1 MFDSAIRGLQS
12 ANDNLN
18 KARSVFENAH
28 DDLKSTQ
35 KKVDNLCK
43 IRTCWKLCIPGVRL
57 SICRGWWGIRYPCF
71 RFSNCM
77 ISIPNPVCVAANVVC
92 SVIRLAAYLAL
103 EAAKVVVRIPMI
115 ALDIAKAVVY
125 SAQFAVDKSR
135 VVLEIAKATLDL
147 ANLGLE
153 VAKGIFDAANIALDG
168 IKNVVRLGFMA
179 LNLIIEHGLQ
189 SIIDV
194 RNCGF
199 KVEFTSHDKA
209 VFDVHCEVNAFLL
222 GFKTVKIR
230 INFTDI
236 VHSLWNA
243 AKATIEA
250 VFNSMGIVISGKRK
264 RGLQHKTVHTLYSF
278 LRQTRNAEDFS
289 VLFLNETM
297 DVIAQTIGFKNS
309 SDGTAYDFRREVFE
323 TKCRDFKTV
332 YNFLNDSIQVLKDI
346 SEESATTLLNTTHIL
361 DEINNVS
368 TNNTMM
374 NMSLED
380 IGIDLNVAER
390 EFNISIDDLNELVQK
405 GKDNL
410 TNNDLLNEIRSF
422 THSSADLLESQI
434 DDANNIGVLNQWI
447 MAMENLT
454 LDYFTSNVCVS
465 FFDCSQFGIY
475 VLYEMYM
482 ASDVA
487 DPQSYLDIISD
498 LENSFLNLT
507 GNSSYSIADVY
518 ALAMEIDGYL
528 DHLQEKN
535 IFCST
540 PPVMMEPLANTIFNT
555 GETLVLACNVTGDP
569 HPTFRWY
576 KDDEIIEEFTS
587 MIFSIHSVTT
597 NDTGWYY
604 CVAGNLVANLT
615 FRETFVDV
623 TGEY

>member
-1 MFDSAIRGLQS
+1 
-12 ANDNLN
+12 
-18 KARSVFENAH
+18 
-28 DDLKSTQ
+28 
-35 KKVDNLCK
+35 
-43 IRTCWKLCIPGVRL
+43 
-57 SICRGWWGIRYPCF
+57 
-71 RFSNCM
+71 
-77 ISIPNPVCVAANVVC
+77 
-92 SVIRLAAYLAL
+92 
-103 EAAKVVVRIPMI
+103 
-115 ALDIAKAVVY
+115 
-125 SAQFAVDKSR
+125 
-135 VVLEIAKATLDL
+135 
-147 ANLGLE
+147 
-153 VAKGIFDAANIALDG
+153 
-168 IKNVVRLGFMA
+168 MA

-209 VFDVHCEVNAFLL
+209 VFDVHCEVNAFLS

-250 VFNSMGIVISGKRK
+250 VFNSMGSVISGKRK
-264 RGLQHKTVHTLYSF
+264 RGLQHTTVHTLYSF

-380 IGIDLNVAER
+380 IGIDPNVAER

-434 DDANNIGVLNQWI
+434 DDANNVGVLNQWI
-447 MAMENLT
+447 LAMENLT

-465 FFDCSQFGIY
+465 FLDCSQFGIS

-540 PPVMMEPLANTIFNT
+540 PPVMMEPLANTIINT

-604 CVAGNLVANLT
+604 CVAGNFVANLT